1 MNKYLVVLNFRT
13 LIALAIATLTLGL
26 SYVFN
31 LSYNIDLTLVSIAII
46 FPLVFNIRGSFQRR
60 ERALEYLSQFRSA
73 LLTLNYYFRNSPKL
87 MDADKIEIANI
98 LVEISNELPVHLG
111 KNDYGTK
118 KIDDSVQEV
127 FNFITAKDE
136 LIPARYKVR
145 IIRFLY
151 DLHESI
157 ENLHAIHVHRTII
170 SLKAYCEYSIYVFP
184 LIYVPTI
191 IYHVGMDTSKWI
203 AFFTVLF
210 TEFILISLFNIQD
223 QMEYPFDQ
231 VGMDDIKLEIFK
243 FDRQTG
249 SNLVGN

>member
-1 MNKYLVVLNFRT
+1 MNKYLVIINFRT
-13 LIALAIATLTLGL
+13 LIALGIAIVTLWL

-31 LSYNIDLTLVSIAII
+31 FSYNIDLTLVSIAII

-73 LLTLNYYFRNSPKL
+73 LLTLNYYFNNTPKL
-87 MDADKIEIANI
+87 MEDDKGEITNI
-98 LVEISNELPVHLG
+98 LWEISNELPLHLG
-111 KNDYGTK
+111 KREYGTEE
-118 KIDDSVQEV
+118 IDDKVRKV
-127 FNFITAKDE
+127 FNFMTEKDE
-136 LIPARYKVR
+136 LIPPRYKVK
-145 IIRFLY
+145 IIRFLF

-191 IYHVGMDTSKWI
+191 IYHVGMDASKWI

-223 QMEYPFDQ
+223 QIEYPFDK
-231 VGMDDIKLEIFK
+231 VGMDDIRLDTFKLE
-243 FDRQTG
+243 R
-249 SNLVGN
+249 

>member
-13 LIALAIATLTLGL
+13 LIALGIATLTLWL
-26 SYVFN
+26 SYIFN
-31 LSYNIDLTLVSIAII
+31 FSYNIDLTLVSIAII

-60 ERALEYLSQFRSA
+60 ERALEYLSQFRSS
-73 LLTLNYYFRNSPKL
+73 LLTLNYYFSNSPKL
-87 MDADKIEIANI
+87 LDDDKKQITNI
-98 LVEISNELPVHLG
+98 LLEISRELPVHLG
-111 KNDYGTK
+111 KSDYDTK
-118 KIDDSVQEV
+118 EIDDRVQQV
-127 FNFITAKDE
+127 FNFISEKDE
-136 LIPARYKVR
+136 FISARYKVR

-210 TEFILISLFNIQD
+210 TQFILISLFNIQD

-231 VGMDDIKLEIFK
+231 VGMDDIKLETFK
-243 FDRQTG
+243 FDRQ
-249 SNLVGN
+249 VHRV